1 MSRTESVERGNHIFA
16 VYPDKETEL
25 DEAFKF
31 LKDGF
36 DKDEVV
42 MLITDDISKDKIRAR
57 MSKEWN
63 VDVKALE
70 SIDYIIIKAAEE
82 WYFPYGAPDAER
94 IKLHWI
100 ALTEIVRVRNKKGLR
115 VFADVSEFFKH
126 GFVKELINYEAAL
139 EPRFDFPLTAVCAY
153 KSHDVAKLTNEQLKL
168 LIKHHH
174 LTWDQ

>member
-82 WYFPYGAPDAER
+82 GIF
-94 IKLHWI
+94 H
-100 ALTEIVRVRNKKGLR
+100 T
-115 VFADVSEFFKH
+115 VFQMP
-126 GFVKELINYEAAL
+126 KE
-139 EPRFDFPLTAVCAY
+139 
-153 KSHDVAKLTNEQLKL
+153 
-168 LIKHHH
+168 
-174 LTWDQ
+174 